1 MSSALQVP
9 ANSLEQPAIR
19 RRDVW
24 GNAVGLKENHQLP
37 DGVIIRAQGGIV
49 GVIDELLERQFK
61 KGPQPGL
68 FLMRALPHFVPRLAH
83 GVLGKF
89 LKIVELVRHDAE

>member
-1 MSSALQVP
+1 M
-9 ANSLEQPAIR
+9 
-19 RRDVW
+19 
-24 GNAVGLKENHQLP
+24 
-37 DGVIIRAQGGIV
+37 IRAQAGIV

-68 FLMRALPHFVPRLAH
+68 FLMRAVPHFVPRLAH

-89 LKIVELVRHDAE
+89 LKNVELVRHGAE

>member
-24 GNAVGLKENHQLP
+24 RNGVGLKENHQLS
-37 DGVIIRAQGGIV
+37 DGVIIRAQGGIA

-61 KGPQPGL
+61 KDQQPGL
-68 FLMRALPHFVPRLAH
+68 FLARPLPHFFPGLAR
-83 GVLGKF
+83 GALGKF
-89 LKIVELVRHDAE
+89 LEIVELWRHIAE